1 MIGACMVSFLPDL
14 DRWTQQGLITS
25 EQRERILAFE
35 RGQAAQPDVDTGP
48 GRLANGISTVGAA
61 VAIFATA
68 GILAL
73 FAGNWSN
80 IEAMLAAVV
89 ALLVMLAAA
98 WQLVRNGWGAPAGLL
113 AICGI
118 ILIPVTFGFFTDVMG
133 WWPEDP
139 TGMNWEE
146 VDRERQQI
154 TGLLLLISVVP
165 GMLTT
170 RLGLRQSWMLLP
182 IAVWFGGTLLFANPF
197 DDTGLGIAQVL
208 FGVVVAAGAAF
219 GWRTAGDGRSFAWWL
234 QTGGL
239 ILATQGAAF
248 SAFDSNPL
256 LALLGAIA
264 AAVIFVVGAAGNR
277 TAWMVAG
284 ALACIF
290 PIGSL
295 IFDYFDGLAG
305 LIVVALVG
313 MAIAFLPLMI
323 LRRRMQRAA

>member
-1 MIGACMVSFLPDL
+1 MASFQPDL
-14 DRWTQQGLITS
+14 DRWAEQGLIS
-25 EQRERILAFE
+25 NEQRDRILAFE
-35 RGQAAQPDVDTGP
+35 HGQAAQPRVDAGP

-61 VAIFATA
+61 VAIAATA

-73 FAGNWSN
+73 FADSWSN
-80 IEAMLAAVV
+80 AEAMLAA
-89 ALLVMLAAA
+89 AIASLVMLVAA

-118 ILIPVTFGFFTDVMG
+118 LLLPVTFGFLTDVMG
-133 WWPEDP
+133 WWPEEEAG
-139 TGMNWEE
+139 TNWEE
-146 VDRERQQI
+146 VDRERQRI
-154 TGLLLLISVVP
+154 MGLLLLISVIP

-170 RLGLRQSWMLLP
+170 RLGLRQAWMLLP
-182 IAVWFGGTLLFANPF
+182 LAVWFGGTLLFANPF
-197 DDTGLGIAQVL
+197 DNTELGIAQVL
-208 FGVVVAAGAAF
+208 FGVIVAGVATF
-219 GWRTAGDGRSFAWWL
+219 GWRTAAEGRSSAWWL
-234 QTGGL
+234 QVGGL

-248 SAFDSNPL
+248 SAFESDPL

-264 AAVIFVVGAAGNR
+264 AAVIFVVGATANR

-313 MAIAFLPLMI
+313 LAIAFLPLMI
-323 LRRRMQRAA
+323 LRRRVQRAS